1 MTIQIKPEQ
10 ERVIGRAIE
19 AGLIET
25 ADQAVEV
32 GVKTI
37 RQRLEGRR
45 KIHGAPADNLV
56 ALFANSPFAGLNI
69 DFERDEDLGRAIE
82 L

>member
-10 ERVIGRAIE
+10 ERVIGQAIE

-25 ADQAVEV
+25 ADQAVEE
-32 GVKTI
+32 GVENI
-37 RQRLEGRR
+37 RQRLEGRQKTR
-45 KIHGAPADNLV
+45 VAQAGNLV

-69 DFERDEDLGRAIE
+69 DFERGEDFGRAIE

>member
-10 ERVIGRAIE
+10 ERLIGRAIE

-32 GVKTI
+32 GVETI
-37 RQRLEGRR
+37 RQRLEGRQNR
-45 KIHGAPADNLV
+45 VAAPAGNLV

-69 DFERDEDLGRAIE
+69 DFERDEDPGRAVE